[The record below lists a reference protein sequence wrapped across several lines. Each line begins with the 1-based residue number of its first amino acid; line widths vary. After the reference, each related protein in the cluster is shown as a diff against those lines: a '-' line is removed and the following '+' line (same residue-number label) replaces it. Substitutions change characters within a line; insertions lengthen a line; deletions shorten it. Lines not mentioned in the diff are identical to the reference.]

1 MKHADCIFIGG
12 GMMGI
17 SSALHFARAGKKAIV
32 LEKDF
37 TGKHASGVNA
47 GGVRSLKRDI
57 CELPYIHGSLEM
69 WHNMEKIV
77 GSDCGFAQTGY
88 LTAAED
94 EKGMKELEE
103 RQAATRALGYTNEIL
118 IDKKRL
124 RELAP
129 IVRAHCVGGLISEK
143 DGHASP
149 AETCRAFLA
158 AALKAGVTVHS
169 GCKVI
174 NISRGENGFA
184 VETSTQGILYAEQV
198 VNCAGAWAGQIG
210 NLLGDTMP
218 VKPVGASVIVTAR
231 MPRLLK
237 PFVSVQGRK
246 LWFNQAQNGTLLI
259 CGGYL
264 ADVDMKTELTH
275 MNFKELQAC
284 AKVAFDL
291 FAVTEEITVVRS
303 WAGLDGETPDHYP
316 IIDYSKKVPG
326 LLHLCGFSRH
336 GFALSPMVGRVV
348 ASMLQGKTPE
358 APVTGFAHDRF
369 KTPPAIAK
377 TIPSSHLASATTR

>member
-17 SSALHFARAGKKAIV
+17 SSALQYAREGKSAIV
-32 LEKDF
+32 LDKDF

-69 WHNMEKIV
+69 WHNMKKIV
-77 GSDCGFAQTGY
+77 DSDCGFYQTGY
-88 LTAAED
+88 LTAAEN
-94 EKGMKELEE
+94 EMGMKELEA
-103 RQAATRALGYTNEIL
+103 RAQATRALGYNNEIL
-118 IDKKRL
+118 IDAKRL

-129 IVRAHCVGGLISEK
+129 IVREHCVGGLMSEK
-143 DGHASP
+143 DGTASP

-158 AALKAGVTVHS
+158 AAIRAGVTVHS
-169 GCKVI
+169 NCKVI
-174 NISRGENGFA
+174 NIRRGENGFA
-184 VETSTQGILYAEQV
+184 VGTTTQGTLYAEQV
-198 VNCAGAWAGQIG
+198 VNCAGAWAGQVG
-210 NLLGDTMP
+210 AMLGDQLL

-231 MPRLLK
+231 MSRLLK

-246 LWFNQAQNGTLLI
+246 LWFNQAKNGTLLI

-264 ADVDMKTELTH
+264 ADVDMETELTH
-275 MNFKELQAC
+275 MNFHELQAC

-291 FAVTEEITVVRS
+291 FAVTENITVVRS

-348 ASMLQGKTPE
+348 SSMLQGKTPE
-358 APVTGFAHDRF
+358 AGITGFEHDRF
-369 KTPPAIAK
+369 SSAPA
-377 TIPSSHLASATTR
+377 TI